1 MPIKVPYIYFKR
13 KTLQLVIFS
22 LIQFKTTCCYCI
34 ADTLCANFSSR
45 AEAVDKKKWWCIFYA
60 VQGGYLGLYMFN
72 LFKSNFCLSSINVI
86 EASRSMISQEKN
98 TNVDYTRNLSK
109 IKFILGFYL

>member
-1 MPIKVPYIYFKR
+1 MVAVTGRVLFDKSAVAHAHAK
-13 KTLQLVIFS
+13 KTPV
-22 LIQFKTTCCYCI
+22 
-34 ADTLCANFSSR
+34 
-45 AEAVDKKKWWCIFYA
+45 
-60 VQGGYLGLYMFN
+60 GLYMFN